1 MGCDTRA
8 YLKGHIEPEQ
18 VFSVIRELF
27 DKNATMDKVTKTIYK
42 PFHEIEFDFEPY
54 DKNDTIW
61 YSVYTRV
68 DFTYN
73 GEKRSIFVH
82 YDNVNTF
89 EGEDYYVEKDPRLY
103 EMVHSVKTSLSFRAW
118 GSSVEIMRRLVC
130 VFGGWIDDNDCDD
143 ESFYYVEKDT
153 SPDNIVVK
161 PVRTV
166 TMDEIYEMFGE
177 VVKIVDNY

>member
-27 DKNATMDKVTKTIYK
+27 DKNATMDKVKKTIYK
-42 PFHEIEFDFEPY
+42 PFHEIEFDFESY
-54 DKNDTIW
+54 DKNDTVW
-61 YSVYTRV
+61 YSVYTRIN
-68 DFTYN
+68 FTYN

-103 EMVHSVKTSLSFRAW
+103 EMVHSVKTSLSFGAW
-118 GSSVEIMRRLVC
+118 GSSVEIMRKLVT
-130 VFGGWIDDNDCDD
+130 VFGGWIDDNDCDE
-143 ESFYYVEKDT
+143 ESYYYVEKDT

-161 PVRTV
+161 PVRAV
-166 TMDEIYEMFGE
+166 TMEEIYEMFGE
-177 VVKIVDNY
+177 VVKIVDHH